1 MLKVLFIHISGHH
14 RGRYARSASPCG
26 PAAFLALR
34 LHFQRSGV
42 TRGPWPLCG
51 TAQLWGTESP
61 HPVLP
66 DAPETPFPWRPA
78 RPVGDSAQPQ
88 AWLCQAP
95 AGPWAVCATGATRNR
110 WRVCLL
116 LLPAGSFFRRRVSA
130 TPPVPV
136 EYRSKYPLNG
146 RCRRGGGDVTVPGPV
161 ASLSVYPCPR
171 DRGARPPS
179 DVTWLGGPH
188 HRCVSTARGA
198 SRRLCPRASWGRAGP
213 RSCVAGPGSWEL

>member
-1 MLKVLFIHISGHH
+1 MDATHG
-14 RGRYARSASPCG
+14 AR
-26 PAAFLALR
+26 LRVDR
-34 LHFQRSGV
+34 LHFQRSGA
-42 TRGPWPLCG
+42 TRGPWLLCG

-66 DAPETPFPWRPA
+66 DAPETPFPWRRA
-78 RPVGDSAQPQ
+78 RPMGDSAQPQ

-116 LLPAGSFFRRRVSA
+116 LLPAGSFFHRRVSA

-136 EYRSKYPLNG
+136 EYRSKFPLNG
-146 RCRRGGGDVTVPGPV
+146 RCRRGGGR
-161 ASLSVYPCPR
+161 R
-171 DRGARPPS
+171 DCAGARGLTLCVPVPA
-179 DVTWLGGPH
+179 GPRGEAAQRCH
-188 HRCVSTARGA
+188 VARRAASQMREHRQ
-198 SRRLCPRASWGRAGP
+198 RRVAKACPRASWGRARP